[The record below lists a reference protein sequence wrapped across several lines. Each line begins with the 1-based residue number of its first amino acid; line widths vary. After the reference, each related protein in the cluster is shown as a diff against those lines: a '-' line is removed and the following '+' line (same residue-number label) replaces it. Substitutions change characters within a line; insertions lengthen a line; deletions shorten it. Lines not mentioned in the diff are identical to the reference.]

1 MLTPA
6 MPALEAPPEAIDV
19 QPETATPVA
28 PEVNAADT
36 ALNGAQVQA
45 ALGIVQQVAA
55 GQLPRDAALGM
66 LSAFFNL
73 DAGRAEQVMG
83 SVGRGFSPTPAPE
96 ASTVGKAEGRYA
108 DIDFSPPEGAR
119 DAAQR
124 GLDLRREYGR
134 GGTAVGIA
142 RARDLARGADM
153 SPDTVRRMVSFF
165 ARHAQNRGDG
175 TEMPPSNGYIAWQL
189 WGGDAGLAWASKVAE
204 QMDARDEEAMSK
216 ADAPAPKEDQITG
229 SDVNPEGSAAGAGAG
244 RDIELDEPAE
254 NAIRNALERH
264 NEEVG
269 DARSKQATMG
279 MLRAVWRRG
288 AGAFSVSHR
297 PGMTRQ
303 QWAMARVNAFLDIL
317 RTGKPENERYIG
329 DNDLLPEDHPRS
341 TRNREES

>member
-1 MLTPA
+1 
-6 MPALEAPPEAIDV
+6 
-19 QPETATPVA
+19 
-28 PEVNAADT
+28 
-36 ALNGAQVQA
+36 
-45 ALGIVQQVAA
+45 
-55 GQLPRDAALGM
+55 
-66 LSAFFNL
+66 
-73 DAGRAEQVMG
+73 
-83 SVGRGFSPTPAPE
+83 VGRGFSPAPQE
-96 ASTVGKAEGRYA
+96 SAGAAIGKAEGRYA
-108 DIDFSPPEGAR
+108 DIDFSPPQGAR
-119 DAAQR
+119 ESAQR

-142 RARDLARGADM
+142 RARDLARGAEM
-153 SPDTVRRMVSFF
+153 SPDTIRRMVSFF

-175 TEMPPSNGYIAWQL
+175 TEVPPSNGYIAWLL

-204 QMDARDEEAMSK
+204 QMDARDEESETRK

-244 RDIELDEPAE
+244 REIKIDDAAE
-254 NAIRNALERH
+254 TAIRNALERH

-303 QWAMARVNAFLDIL
+303 QWAMARVNAFLAIL